1 MLKHGRRY
9 LYNNLFRGG
18 GYSSR
23 FTNKDTFI
31 FNKFHTVDTII
42 IVRDFTFWFAIC
54 FGVKKIEA
62 GRAVDFATLDKGKR
76 SNGAAIQ
83 DFRNK

>member
-1 MLKHGRRY
+1 MLKHARRC
-9 LYNNLFRGG
+9 LYNNLIRGG

-42 IVRDFTFWFAIC
+42 IIY
-54 FGVKKIEA
+54 E
-62 GRAVDFATLDKGKR
+62 
-76 SNGAAIQ
+76 
-83 DFRNK
+83 